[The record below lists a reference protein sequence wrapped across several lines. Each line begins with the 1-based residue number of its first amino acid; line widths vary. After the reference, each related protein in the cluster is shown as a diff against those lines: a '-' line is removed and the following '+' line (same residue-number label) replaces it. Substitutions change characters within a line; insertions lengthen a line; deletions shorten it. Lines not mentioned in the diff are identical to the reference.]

1 MQLQRAHVLVCGGTG
16 CVTSGC
22 NEVKEE
28 LELQLE
34 KNGLSE
40 EIKLIVT
47 GCVGTCD
54 LGPIIM
60 IYPEAVFYQNVSTE
74 DVTDIVDEHLLKG
87 RPVERLMYQDDT
99 SEITK
104 FIEKYYDINFFNKQT
119 RIVLR
124 NTGII
129 DPNEIDEYI
138 ARDGYQ
144 ALANALSEMSP
155 SEVVKEVKESG
166 LRGRGG
172 GGFPTGIK
180 LELGLKAESDQKYII
195 CNADE
200 GDPGAFMDRSLLEG
214 DPHAIIEGM
223 ILAGYAMGATQGYI
237 YVRAEYPLAVDRLE
251 HAIDQAKNYGL
262 LGKDIFSSGFD
273 FNLELRVGAGA
284 FVCGEET
291 ALMHSI
297 EGKRGE
303 PTPKPPYPTDAG
315 VFGKPSVINNVES
328 IANLAQIVLNGA
340 EWFNRFGADKNKGT
354 KVFAVAG
361 NTVNTGLVEVEL
373 GTTLRTLVFDVC
385 GGIPNGKKFKA
396 VQIGGP
402 SGGCIPAEHLDTPI
416 TYDSLTSLGAMMG
429 SGGLIVM
436 DEDTCMVDL
445 ARFFLDFTQEESC
458 GKCTPCRIGT
468 KRMLEILNKITAG
481 NGEPGDI
488 KKLEEL
494 AMAIKDSSFCGLG
507 KAAPNPVLSTLRFYR
522 DEYEAH
528 IFDKKCPAGICRD
541 LLSIKINNEIC
552 RSCGICKRTC
562 PVNAVSGDRNI
573 LYAIDQ
579 ETCNR
584 CGLCIESCPFDA
596 IKKI

>member
-1 MQLQRAHVLVCGGTG
+1 
-16 CVTSGC
+16 VTSGC
-22 NEVKEE
+22 LEVKEE
-28 LELQLE
+28 LESQVK
-34 KNGLSE
+34 KNGLDK
-40 EIKLIVT
+40 EINLIVT
-47 GCVGTCD
+47 GCVGTCE

-60 IYPEAVFYQNVSTE
+60 VYPEAVFYQKVQVE
-74 DVTDIVDEHLLKG
+74 DVSDIVEEHLLKG
-87 RPVERLMYQDDT
+87 RPVERLMYQDNT

-104 FIEKYYDINFFNKQT
+104 FIEKYYDIDFFNKQT
-119 RIVLR
+119 RVVLR

-129 DPNEIDEYI
+129 DPEKIDEYI

-144 ALANALSEMSP
+144 AVAKALTSMKP
-155 SEVVKEVKESG
+155 IDVVEEIKKSG

-180 LELGLKAESDQKYII
+180 LELGLKSEADQKYII

-214 DPHAIIEGM
+214 DPHSIIEGM
-223 ILAGYAMGATQGYI
+223 IIEGYAMGASQGYI
-237 YVRAEYPLAVDRLE
+237 YVRAEYPLAVERLN
-251 HAIDQAKNYGL
+251 HAIDTAKEYGL
-262 LGKDIFSSGFD
+262 LGKNIFNSGFD
-273 FNLELRVGAGA
+273 FDLELRVGAGA

-315 VFGKPSVINNVES
+315 VFGKPTVINNVES
-328 IANLAQIVLNGA
+328 IANISQIILNGQ
-340 EWFNRFGADKNKGT
+340 EWFNRFGTENNKGT

-361 NTVNTGLVEVEL
+361 NVVNTGLVEVEL
-373 GTTLRTLVFDVC
+373 GTTLRTLIYDVC
-385 GGIPNGKKFKA
+385 GGIPGGKKLKA

-402 SGGCIPAEHLDTPI
+402 AGGCIPAEHLDTPI
-416 TYDSLTSLGAMMG
+416 TYDSLTELGAMMG

-468 KRMLEILNKITAG
+468 KRMLEVLERITKG
-481 NGEPGDI
+481 KGSPGDI
-488 KKLEEL
+488 EKLEEL
-494 AMAIKDSSFCGLG
+494 AFSIKDSAFCGLG

-528 IFDKKCPAGICRD
+528 IYDKKCPAGVCRD
-541 LLSIKINNEIC
+541 LLSIEIDKETC
-552 RSCGICKRTC
+552 RSCGICKRIC
-562 PVNAVSGDRNI
+562 PVNAISGNRDKPYEIN
-573 LYAIDQ
+573 Q
-579 ETCNR
+579 ELCTK
-584 CGLCIESCPFDA
+584 CGLCIENCPFNA
-596 IKKI
+596 IAKL